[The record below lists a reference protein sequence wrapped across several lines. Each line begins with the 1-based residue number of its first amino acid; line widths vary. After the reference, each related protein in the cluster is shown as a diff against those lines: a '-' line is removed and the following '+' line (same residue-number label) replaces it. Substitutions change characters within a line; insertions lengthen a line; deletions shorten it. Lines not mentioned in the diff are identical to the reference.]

1 MNNGVAVGIVVGAND
16 PEQLGRVR
24 IRIPALDNS
33 ERWARVVRP
42 MVARSS
48 FLGPDVG
55 DEVLVAFEHGSP
67 DFPYVIGALWN
78 SHDRPPQPS
87 G

>member
-1 MNNGVAVGIVVGAND
+1 MNNGVAVGIVVSAND
-16 PEQLGRVR
+16 PDQLGRVR
-24 IRIPALDNS
+24 IRIPALDNH

-42 MVARSS
+42 MVAKSS

-55 DEVLVAFEHGSP
+55 DEVLVAFEHGSLN
-67 DFPYVIGALWN
+67 FPYVIGSLWN
-78 SHDRPPQPS
+78 SHDRPPQQS